1 MMDRTIA
8 VAPVRKSLRVNA
20 PQARAFEV
28 FTAGIDRW
36 WPKGHGIGS
45 APLVKSVIEPFKGG
59 RWFTTHEDG
68 TEATVGHVLAWEPPS
83 RFLFSWEINLTGSPT
98 ERLARKWKSGSR
110 QMARRHL
117 SNSNIANLKCLGR
130 KAARRCARMWMA
142 AGRAS
147 SSCSAKPQKRES
159 RC

>member
-1 MMDRTIA
+1 MDRTIV

-68 TEATVGHVLAWEPPS
+68 PEAVVGHVLLQNRAN
-83 RFLFSWEINLTGSPT
+83 R
-98 ERLARKWKSGSR
+98 RLGGA
-110 QMARRHL
+110 Q
-117 SNSNIANLKCLGR
+117 
-130 KAARRCARMWMA
+130 
-142 AGRAS
+142 AS
-147 SSCSAKPQKRES
+147 ES
-159 RC
+159 